1 MDFKAIKEQ
10 LDTHYDNVLELHTIL
25 KKGFKAKSVDIL
37 FYDDTKKAF
46 FDKINQTRIYTK
58 FLNSSSLIGSAYLN
72 RKRYFIED
80 ISTCTPYHTA
90 LDNPF
95 KLDVRTM
102 LILPSLHNGE
112 VEGFIRIHGLEY
124 FTQQQLEDTYTLDD
138 ALAKIFTQKESIQE
152 DEKIHDNAF
161 VDRMK
166 IFTTISQMKKL
177 YNVLSQNARNQ
188 EVEKLIEEGRQN
200 LENIY
205 TYLNPNFE
213 HISKIQQTR
222 QAIDHANE
230 RRFNL
235 LIADDLKINVQI
247 LKSMLLV
254 DGVVNEIKLAYDGL
268 EAIEVLQNHED
279 SSDPI
284 HVVFLDHHMPG
295 KSGSEIATQLK
306 SQKSDG
312 EIIIVSITNDKEIL
326 ENNKEI
332 YDYHLP
338 KPFTKDNVAKIMDK
352 IKSEKLLTYQKPK
365 ESL

>member
-1 MDFKAIKEQ
+1 MDFQTIKEQ
-10 LDTHYDNVLELHTIL
+10 LDACGDNVLELHAIL
-25 KKGFKAKSVDIL
+25 KKSFKAKSVDIL
-37 FYDDTKKAF
+37 FYDEKKNAF

-95 KLDVRTM
+95 KLDVKNM
-102 LILPSLHNGE
+102 LIIPLFGE
-112 VEGFIRIHGLEY
+112 GNVIGFIRIHGLEH
-124 FTQQQLEDTYTLDD
+124 FTQNELEETHRLDD
-138 ALAKIFTQKESIQE
+138 AFVKIFAHKEFIAE
-152 DEKIHDNAF
+152 DERIHDNAF

-166 IFTTISQMKKL
+166 IFTTISQIKKL
-177 YNVLSQNARNQ
+177 YHVLSQNARNQ

-205 TYLNPNFE
+205 TYLNPNFGN
-213 HISKIQQTR
+213 ISKIQQTR

-247 LKSMLLV
+247 LKSMLSV
-254 DGVVNEIKLAYDGL
+254 DAVINEIKLAYDGI
-268 EAIEVLQNHED
+268 EAIEVLQSHKH

-284 HVVFLDHHMPG
+284 HIIFLDHHMPG
-295 KSGSEIATQLK
+295 KSGSEIAAQLK
-306 SQKSDG
+306 SQKGDN

-326 ENNKEI
+326 EQNKQI

-338 KPFTKDNVAKIMDK
+338 KPFTKDNVAKIMNK
-352 IKSEKLLTYQKPK
+352 IKSEKLLTYKKPE
-365 ESL
+365 EST